1 MPDVYATIQQQSREV
16 VETIARAMEVRAA
29 SPQQRTMLKQYLSNI
44 AFPDK
49 AGVLE
54 IGCGA
59 GPIAE
64 VLAQWPGVAE
74 VVGVD
79 PSPVL
84 LEKAREQRG
93 TIANLAFREGD
104 GRSLPF
110 SEAEFDVVVMHTTL
124 CHVPGPERVLSEA
137 FRVLRSN
144 GWLAVF
150 DGDYETITVTT
161 HPNDPLGPCIESFKE
176 SFINDIWLMRKLP
189 ALATSAGFRV
199 VSFESHGYIESS
211 EPTYLLTVIDRGANR
226 LVTPGVIGQALG
238 AALKAEAR
246 RRAARGEFYG
256 HIGYASLLAR
266 KSSRNAV
273 RFLTRVIAVVRLH
286 VL

>member
-29 SPQQRTMLKQYLSNI
+29 SPQQRAMLDQYLSNI

-49 AGVLE
+49 ATVLE
-54 IGCGA
+54 IGCGT

-93 TIANLAFREGD
+93 TISNLAFREGD

-110 SEAEFDVVVMHTTL
+110 SDAEFDVVVLHTTL
-124 CHVPGPERVLSEA
+124 CHVPSPERVLAEA

-199 VSFESHGYIESS
+199 VRFESHGYIESS
-211 EPTYLLTVIDRGANR
+211 EPTYLLTVIDRGVDR
-226 LVTPGVIGQALG
+226 LVAPGVIGQELG
-238 AALKAEAR
+238 TALKAEAR

-256 HIGYASLLAR
+256 HIGYVSLLAR
-266 KSSRNAV
+266 KFA
-273 RFLTRVIAVVRLH
+273 
-286 VL
+286 

>member
-1 MPDVYATIQQQSREV
+1 MPDVYATIQQQSREI
-16 VETIARAMEVRAA
+16 VETIAHAMEVRAA
-29 SPQQRTMLKQYLSNI
+29 SPQQRAMLEQYLSNI

-49 AGVLE
+49 ARVLE
-54 IGCGA
+54 IGCGS

-79 PSPVL
+79 PSLVL
-84 LEKAREQRG
+84 LQKAREQRG
-93 TIANLAFREGD
+93 AIPNLSFREGD
-104 GRSLPF
+104 GRSLPIGD
-110 SEAEFDVVVMHTTL
+110 AEVDVIVIHTTL
-124 CHVPGPERVLSEA
+124 CHVPGPEQVLSEA

-150 DGDYETITVTT
+150 DGDYETITVTK
-161 HPNDPLGPCIESFKE
+161 HPHDPLGACVESFKE

-189 ALATSAGFRV
+189 SLAASVGFRV
-199 VSFESHGYIESS
+199 VRFDSHGYIEAA
-211 EPTYLLTVIDRGANR
+211 EPSYLLTVIDRGSDA
-226 LVTPGVIGQALG
+226 LVAPGVIGQELG

-266 KSSRNAV
+266 KSA
-273 RFLTRVIAVVRLH
+273 
-286 VL
+286 

>member
-1 MPDVYATIQQQSREV
+1 MGDVYANIQQQSREI
-16 VETIARAMEVRAA
+16 VETIAQAMEVRAA
-29 SPQQRTMLKQYLSNI
+29 SPQQRAMLERYLSDI

-49 AGVLE
+49 ARVLE
-54 IGCGA
+54 IGCGS

-64 VLAQWPGVAE
+64 VLSQWPGVAE

-84 LEKAREQRG
+84 LERARQQRG
-93 TIANLAFREGD
+93 AIPNLSFREGD
-104 GRSLPF
+104 GRSLPIGD
-110 SEAEFDVVVMHTTL
+110 AEVDVVVMHTTL

-137 FRVLRSN
+137 FRVLRPH

-150 DGDYETITVTT
+150 DGDYETVTVAK
-161 HPNDPLGPCIESFKE
+161 HPHDPLASCIESFKE

-189 ALATSAGFRV
+189 SLATSAGFNV
-199 VSFESHGYIESS
+199 VRFDSHGYIEAT
-211 EPTYLLTVIDRGANR
+211 EAGYLLTVIDRGVDA
-226 LVTPGVIGQALG
+226 LVTPGVIGNELG

-256 HIGYASLLAR
+256 HIGYASLLAC
-266 KSSRNAV
+266 KSA
-273 RFLTRVIAVVRLH
+273 
-286 VL
+286 